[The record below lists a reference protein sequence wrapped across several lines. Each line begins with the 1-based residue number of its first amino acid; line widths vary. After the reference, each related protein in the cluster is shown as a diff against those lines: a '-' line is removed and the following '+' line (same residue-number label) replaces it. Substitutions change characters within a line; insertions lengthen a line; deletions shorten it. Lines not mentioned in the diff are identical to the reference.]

1 MWSNMKFPIYLV
13 EGDPIVV
20 KDKTYICVKSTKIS
34 DLKEFETLLDMEF
47 FKEQEEDKVCY

>member
-1 MWSNMKFPIYLV
+1 MKFPIYLV